1 MRKKIIVLMMVSLW
15 MLVAS
20 TSMAAGG
27 YPWKDH
33 AFPYTFEF
41 GNDID
46 THQQT
51 KVLPNGELFGFFY
64 ITFTGNFTDDGFP
77 IAKHCDADT
86 PPNQCVAGWI
96 LRGIPCLIPTCQATL
111 VFHSANDHPIWLV
124 NRSDI
129 PQPGSYAHF
138 HWLNAAN
145 GLLLGHDYPGYFLEL
160 QAIDTFAFSHG
171 NESIPVTPGIDI
183 ATHVNIVGSFPR

>member
-96 LRGIPCLIPTCQATL
+96 LRGIPGQATF
-111 VFHSANDHPIWLV
+111 VFHSVDDHPIWLV

-138 HWLNAAN
+138 HWLDAAQEAN
-145 GLLLGHDYPGYFLEL
+145 GLLVGQVYPGYFLEL
-160 QAIDTFAFSHG
+160 QAIDTFAFSHA
-171 NESIPVTPGIDI
+171 NELIPVTTGHPGY
-183 ATHVNIVGSFPR
+183 